1 MLIHILIKKRTED
14 LIIEEIIMRSKIIC
28 ANRKRIDDL
37 GIISGETDLSSL
49 DLRERLAPYWE
60 VEAVIRDGVKNG
72 RIL

>member
-1 MLIHILIKKRTED
+1 
-14 LIIEEIIMRSKIIC
+14 MRSKIIC